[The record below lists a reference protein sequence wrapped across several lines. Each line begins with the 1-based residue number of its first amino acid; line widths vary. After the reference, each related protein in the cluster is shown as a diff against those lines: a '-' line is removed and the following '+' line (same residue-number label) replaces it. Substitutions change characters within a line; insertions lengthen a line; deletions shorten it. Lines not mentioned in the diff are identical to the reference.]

1 MKTISMIGAL
11 VVTLALI
18 SYSIA
23 VFGERKRRHITKSI
37 LSFLTIG
44 LILDITATICMI
56 IGSTNSPFTFHGFL
70 GYSALALMLIE
81 TILVWRFYK
90 TYGFNF
96 EVPAS
101 LHRYTLIAYSW
112 WVIAYIT
119 GSLLVM
125 VK

>member
-11 VVTLALI
+11 IVTLALI

-23 VFGERKRRHITKSI
+23 FFSERKKRHITKSV
-37 LSFLTIG
+37 LSFLTVG

-56 IGSTNSPFTFHGFL
+56 VGSTNSPFTIHGAL
-70 GYSALALMLIE
+70 GYSALTLMLID
-81 TILVWRFYK
+81 TLLIWRFYK
-90 TYGFNF
+90 TYGFNL
-96 EVPAS
+96 EVPTA

-112 WVIAYIT
+112 WVIAYLT

-125 VK
+125 MK

>member
-1 MKTISMIGAL
+1 MIGAL
-11 VVTLALI
+11 IVTLALI

-23 VFGERKRRHITKSI
+23 VFSERKKKSI
-37 LSFLTIG
+37 SKTILLFLTMG
-44 LILDITATICMI
+44 LVLDITATICMI
-56 IGSTNSPFTFHGFL
+56 AGSTNSPFTLHGLL
-70 GYSALALMLIE
+70 GYSALTLMLID
-81 TILVWRFYK
+81 TILIWKFYK
-90 TYGFNF
+90 SNGSNL
-96 EVPAS
+96 EVSKS

>member
-1 MKTISMIGAL
+1 MKTISMIGASI
-11 VVTLALI
+11 VTLALI

-23 VFGERKRRHITKSI
+23 VFSERKKRHITKSI

-44 LILDITATICMI
+44 IILDITATICMI
-56 IGSTNSPFTFHGFL
+56 VGSTNSPFTLHGSL
-70 GYSALALMLIE
+70 GYSALTLMLID
-81 TILVWRFYK
+81 TILIWKFYK
-90 TYGFNF
+90 NHGYSF
-96 EVPAS
+96 EVPVR

>member
-1 MKTISMIGAL
+1 MFGAL
-11 VVTLALI
+11 IVTLALI

-23 VFGERKRRHITKSI
+23 VLSERKKRHITKSI

-44 LILDITATICMI
+44 IILDITATICMI
-56 IGSTNSPFTFHGFL
+56 VGSTNSPFTLHGSL
-70 GYSALALMLIE
+70 GYSALTLMLID
-81 TILVWRFYK
+81 TILIWKFYK

-96 EVPAS
+96 EVPAK

-125 VK
+125 AK

>member
-11 VVTLALI
+11 IVTLALT

-23 VFGERKRRHITKSI
+23 VFSERKRKHISKFI
-37 LSFLTIG
+37 LSFLTVG
-44 LILDITATICMI
+44 LFLDITATACMI
-56 IGSTNSPFTFHGFL
+56 IGSTNSPFTLHGSL
-70 GYSALALMLIE
+70 GYSALTLMMID
-81 TILVWRFYK
+81 TILIWRFYK
-90 TYGFNF
+90 KNGVSL
-96 EVPAS
+96 EVPTA

-125 VK
+125 MK